1 MLEQQYIEDQ
11 LLSTGAEVASRQ
23 VRENGGWQHWPQEKT
38 SVLGTSSAL
47 RILRLTGVASPS
59 VLADGIAYLN
69 RCILDHYGPI
79 TARGRGKHPHTLAF
93 GLWGLSTANEGL
105 SVETLATG
113 RFCLNELTVLM
124 QTDGIVES
132 TKRGRVSVYL
142 TAMTITALSAWFR
155 TLSFPHPSLPAS
167 EVEDQLVVTRSLLI
181 VGITGILRH
190 ARLDGKWGWW
200 PERSDARD
208 KNSSMTARCVIALHD
223 AQTVSGLELPDT
235 WQAGPLLNP
244 TTIKL
249 NDFIQ
254 SCTLLLLHRAEKWM
268 KLSEPNRDVGY
279 RARWYHLSY
288 ATCLYACLLATDPAT
303 GLPVH
308 PNHGGRLDDAWSH
321 LAELR
326 LHEERLWRDPTFTS
340 QMPSMHGNLYVAMA
354 YTKRLDN
361 LRARQLVAG
370 RYRTADDR
378 ILNAIHIE
386 PQPQRVTV
394 GLSTSDEHSVILSGK
409 PFTRLAWI
417 LRNLDDSGSISNAA
431 LYEQFPELN
440 NDNIARAIALING
453 PIRNATDGT
462 IRQLL
467 VGLRNVGEPG
477 YRIVEVPHSITFE
490 EPDRSAVVP

>member
-1 MLEQQYIEDQ
+1 M
-11 LLSTGAEVASRQ
+11 
-23 VRENGGWQHWPQEKT
+23 
-38 SVLGTSSAL
+38 
-47 RILRLTGVASPS
+47 
-59 VLADGIAYLN
+59 
-69 RCILDHYGPI
+69 
-79 TARGRGKHPHTLAF
+79 
-93 GLWGLSTANEGL
+93 
-105 SVETLATG
+105 
-113 RFCLNELTVLM
+113 
-124 QTDGIVES
+124 
-132 TKRGRVSVYL
+132 
-142 TAMTITALSAWFR
+142 
-155 TLSFPHPSLPAS
+155 PAS
-167 EVEDQLVVTRSLLI
+167 EVEDQLVLTRSLLI

-223 AQTVSGLELPDT
+223 AQTVPGLELPDT

-370 RYRTADDR
+370 RYRAADDR

-477 YRIVEVPHSITFE
+477 YRIVEFPHSITFE